1 MLRAVFLI
9 PLWAGIFGSQPNKSK
24 SFTEGYGYAIKVG
37 VLNLLASAKVSPRIV
52 LQMIPWLVDDQSLVK
67 PCANHQQKMS
77 CCLFAG
83 F

>member
-37 VLNLLASAKVSPRIV
+37 LSPVLGLSALGAVPSHFQFLV
-52 LQMIPWLVDDQSLVK
+52 LVL
-67 PCANHQQKMS
+67 
-77 CCLFAG
+77 
-83 F
+83 